1 MLRDMS
7 SPAAP
12 HRTRPEVVSRLR
24 LAVLRVAR
32 RMRQQANAG
41 VTASQLSVL
50 ATVER
55 HGPVGLKELAAI
67 ERVQPPSITRIVAA
81 LEDAGLVVRAVSP
94 QDRRAAQVSLTADG
108 THDVTQGPA
117 AARRVARPTPRH
129 DGPSGRRG
137 HHTRA
142 LPALERLIE
151 DRP

>member
-1 MLRDMS
+1 MP

-81 LEDAGLVVRAVSP
+81 LEDAGLVVRAVSSH
-94 QDRRAAQVSLTADG
+94 DRRAAVVSLTTDGKHALNKVRRQRDAWLAQRLATMDPAD
-108 THDVTQGPA
+108 VEA
-117 AARRVARPTPRH
+117 I
-129 DGPSGRRG
+129 
-137 HHTRA
+137 TRA